1 MTQAQLDH
9 DVAEATGE
17 SIRTVTC
24 MGFSVVPD
32 VTAGHEPDQP
42 LYLVINCPHCHEAA
56 LYPGRLADG
65 SYPMAECPGCD
76 ALFGFDVQDVYVAA
90 SVRG

>member
-1 MTQAQLDH
+1 
-9 DVAEATGE
+9 
-17 SIRTVTC
+17 

-32 VTAGHEPDQP
+32 NPADHEPEP

-56 LYPGRLADG
+56 LCPGQLADG

-76 ALFGFDVQDVYVAA
+76 ALFVFDIQDVYGHCSKDSGSLAHAA
-90 SVRG
+90 LAL

>member
-9 DVAEATGE
+9 EVAGATGE
-17 SIRTVTC
+17 PIRTVTC
-24 MGFSVVPD
+24 MGLSVVPD
-32 VTAGHEPDQP
+32 DQANHEPEP

-56 LYPGRLADG
+56 LFPGQLDDG

-76 ALFGFDVQDVYVAA
+76 ALFVFDIQDVYVAA